1 MRILKIGRFMLIGL
15 ILGALSSTLTSLALT
30 EVKDSD
36 ISAAIQKRLS
46 ADWGVKSELDV
57 ETKGGIVKLRGVVE
71 SILAK
76 ERAVEIARSTK
87 GVRAVVDIILLD
99 VVNREGE
106 DIQKDVINALKRYL
120 AVGHQDIDVK
130 VLDGVVTLSGT
141 VDSFAKRYLA
151 WRAAKGVKDVIW
163 VENNIYAEH
172 KERSD
177 DEIKA
182 DIEGQFRDSVVIN
195 HELVKVQVRDGN
207 VKLIGSVGSA
217 SEKLRVN
224 GRSRAVLG
232 VKSVDDNGVVVK
244 SIQGDMRRAGYDVA
258 QSEEAIKNTV
268 RDALLYDPRVN
279 SSQINIEVTI
289 PTAAVDVPR
298 TADVTLTGTVS
309 SLAVKMAAE
318 EDARNTVGVSLVR
331 NQLITPERR
340 VENDSEL
347 MNSVEKALREDPE
360 LGSFSL
366 RVSISS
372 GNIRL
377 SGTVGSNSDRQRA
390 ESIVSSVKGVVSV
403 MNNLKVE

>member
-1 MRILKIGRFMLIGL
+1 MRILMCWKFLFIGL
-15 ILGALSSTLTSLALT
+15 IFGIL
-30 EVKDSD
+30 
-36 ISAAIQKRLS
+36 SAASSSWAADNPGDSEITAAIRERLS
-46 ADWGVKSELDV
+46 ADWGVKSEMNV

-106 DIQKDVINALKRYL
+106 DIQKDVISALKRYL
-120 AVGHQDIDVK
+120 AVGNQDIDVK

-141 VDSFAKRYLA
+141 VDSFTKRYLA

-195 HELVKVQVRDGN
+195 PELIKVQVSAGN
-207 VKLIGSVGSA
+207 VELTGSVGSA

-224 GRSRAVLG
+224 ARSRAILG
-232 VKSVDDNGVVVK
+232 VKSVDDNGVVVNA
-244 SIQGDMRRAGYDVA
+244 IQGDMRRAGYDVA

-279 SSQINIEVTI
+279 PAQINIEVKI

-318 EDARNTVGVSLVR
+318 EDARNTVGVSLVS
-331 NQLITPERR
+331 NQLIAPERR
-340 VENDSEL
+340 VEDDSEL
-347 MNSVEKALREDPE
+347 MNSVEKALREDPD

-366 RVSISS
+366 RISISD

-377 SGTVGSNSDRQRA
+377 SGTVGSNSDKQRA
-390 ESIVSSVKGVVSV
+390 EDIVSSVKGVVSIK
-403 MNNLKVE
+403 NDLKAE